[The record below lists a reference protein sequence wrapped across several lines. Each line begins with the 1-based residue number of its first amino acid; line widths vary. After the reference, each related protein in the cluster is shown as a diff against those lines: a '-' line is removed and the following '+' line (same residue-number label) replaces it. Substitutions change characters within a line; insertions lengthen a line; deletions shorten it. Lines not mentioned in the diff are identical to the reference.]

1 MIFWSELTINS
12 ILVYFEKYSF
22 PGNMKSFSTTRRI
35 FLKRVARYS
44 ATIALLAGHKTTFA
58 KSSAALT
65 GIRVS
70 QTSDV
75 HTRVVFDLST
85 SIEHNLFS
93 LKDPQRIV
101 IDLED
106 TRESRALAVSKKIT
120 SLMSGIRSAKRDSG
134 TLRVVLDLKNTV
146 RPRSFVLK
154 PDGKSGHRLVV
165 DLHATSLSP
174 TPIVTNQQ
182 QRITRKK
189 QFTIAIDPGHG
200 GRDPGAIGKK
210 GTREKDITLAL
221 AKKMKALINREPGFK
236 AVLTRDSDQY
246 VVLRNRVKK
255 ARASRADLFISL
267 HADSYKSSRV
277 EGASVYALSL
287 SGASTEAARRIAEKE
302 NASDL
307 IGGISLADKD
317 DLIASVLL
325 DLSQTATIQDS
336 LEFGSDVLK
345 KLSKISTLNNKQVQ
359 QAGFAVLKAP
369 DMTSIL
375 IETAFL
381 SNPREERK
389 LRSSKHQHKL
399 ANAVFAGI
407 KTHLKN
413 RMS

>member
-1 MIFWSELTINS
+1 
-12 ILVYFEKYSF
+12 
-22 PGNMKSFSTTRRI
+22 MKPFSTTRRI
-35 FLKRVARYS
+35 FLKRLARYS
-44 ATIALLAGHKTTFA
+44 ATVALLAGHKTTFA

-70 QTSDV
+70 QTSDI

-85 SIEHNLFS
+85 NIEHNLFT

-101 IDLED
+101 IDLKD
-106 TRESRALAVSKKIT
+106 TRESRALVIGKRNT
-120 SLMSGIRSAKRDSG
+120 SLMRGIRSAKRDSS
-134 TLRVVLDLKNTV
+134 TLRVVLDLKDKV

-154 PDGKSGHRLVV
+154 PDGKSGYRVV
-165 DLHATSLSP
+165 IDLHATNLSP
-174 TPIVTNQQ
+174 TPIITSQQ
-182 QRITRKK
+182 QRLKQKK
-189 QFTIAIDPGHG
+189 EFIIAIDPGHG

-210 GTREKDITLAL
+210 GTREKDITLAV
-221 AKKMKALINREPGFK
+221 AKKMKSLINREPGFK
-236 AVLTRDSDQY
+236 ALLTREGDQY
-246 VVLRNRVKK
+246 VIFRNRVKK
-255 ARASRADLFISL
+255 ARDNRADLFISL

-287 SGASTEAARRIAEKE
+287 SGASSEAARRIAEKE

-307 IGGISLADKD
+307 LGGISLADKD
-317 DLIASVLL
+317 DMIKSVLI

-345 KLSKISTLNNKQVQ
+345 NLSKISKLNNKRVQ

-375 IETAFL
+375 VETAFL

-399 ANAVFAGI
+399 AKAVFAGI
-407 KTHLKN
+407 KTHLKSR

>member
-1 MIFWSELTINS
+1 
-12 ILVYFEKYSF
+12 
-22 PGNMKSFSTTRRI
+22 MKSFSTTRRI
-35 FLKRVARYS
+35 FLKRLARYS
-44 ATIALLAGHKTTFA
+44 ATFALLAGHKTTFA
-58 KSSAALT
+58 RSSAALT

-75 HTRVVFDLST
+75 HTRVVFDLSAN
-85 SIEHNLFS
+85 IEHNIFT

-101 IDLED
+101 IDLLD
-106 TRESRALAVSKKIT
+106 TRESRALIVGKRNT
-120 SLMSGIRSAKRDSG
+120 SLMKGIRSAKRDKG
-134 TLRVVLDLKNTV
+134 ALRVVLDMKNNV
-146 RPRSFVLK
+146 RPRSFALK

-165 DLHATSLSP
+165 DLHATNLSP
-174 TPIVTNQQ
+174 TPIVTSQQ
-182 QRITRKK
+182 ERQKQKK
-189 QFTIAIDPGHG
+189 EFIIAIDPGHG

-210 GTREKDITLAL
+210 GTLEKDVTLAL
-221 AKKMKALINREPGFK
+221 AKKLKNIINRAPGFK
-236 AVLTRDSDQY
+236 VILTRESDQY

-255 ARASRADLFISL
+255 ARDNRADLFISL
-267 HADSYKSSRV
+267 HADSFRSARV

-287 SGASTEAARRIAEKE
+287 SGASSEAARRIAEKE

-336 LEFGSDVLK
+336 LDFGSDVLSN
-345 KLSKISTLNNKQVQ
+345 LSKISKLNNKQVQ

-369 DMTSIL
+369 DMPSIL

-381 SNPREERK
+381 SNPKEERK

-399 ANAVFAGI
+399 AKAVFAGI

-413 RMS
+413 RMA

>member
-1 MIFWSELTINS
+1 
-12 ILVYFEKYSF
+12 
-22 PGNMKSFSTTRRI
+22 MKSFSTTRRI

-44 ATIALLAGHKTTFA
+44 ATFALLTGHKTTFA

-70 QTSDV
+70 QTSDI

-106 TRESRALAVSKKIT
+106 TRESRALAVSRKIT

-134 TLRVVLDLKNTV
+134 TLRVVLDLKNKV

-154 PDGKSGHRLVV
+154 PDGKSGYRLVV
-165 DLHATSLSP
+165 DLHATNLDP

-182 QRITRKK
+182 QRSTQRKE
-189 QFTIAIDPGHG
+189 FTIAIDPGHG

-236 AVLTRDSDQY
+236 AVLTRDADQY

-255 ARASRADLFISL
+255 ARDKRADLFISL
-267 HADSYKSSRV
+267 HADSFKSSKV

-287 SGASTEAARRIAEKE
+287 SGASSEAARRIAEKE

-345 KLSKISTLNNKQVQ
+345 NLGKISTLNNKQVQ

-399 ANAVFAGI
+399 AKAVFAGI